1 MTASSTRL
9 RDPEGS
15 SLRPRTLSLSLGS
28 LLLLAVLSQG
38 CLVHLGPRTSHL
50 APLLDSGGAFG
61 EVEISD
67 GRDRRRF
74 TGELIDV
81 SPEGLHLLV
90 PTSPFSPDGE
100 QSLLFLEW
108 RVVYRYK
115 FEGISGT
122 GAPAPRDLA
131 LLQSL
136 SWSPPGLGETRI
148 RELLEQLGQPAVITS
163 SGGSPSSAES
173 GITQMAP
180 SPPAGHVHPGSG
192 FPAADTAAL
201 LASVRRAAARF
212 ADSEEARLAG
222 YRPLGPDFPG
232 MGDHWIHGFRMVR
245 GGEDPAHPP
254 VLTYLRT
261 PEGYR
266 FTGVAFVRI
275 LLPGE
280 DTPRWPYPG
289 AWHDHSGSVDEE
301 TLALNPH
308 AGPHAGTDEPRLAM
322 LHAWV
327 GLENPDGVFAQDNW
341 AVPFVRLGLPV
352 PSNPSPAMGKALF
365 LASGGDAYYL
375 GLIDALVELPEER
388 RRAVGEV
395 LAAAAAEVEAW
406 MEGYAEDGVGA
417 GPAWLEGHWSAL
429 WEGIRRSVGE
439 EAWARLEPLVPDA

>member
-1 MTASSTRL
+1 MTASSARL
-9 RDPEGS
+9 RYPEGS

-38 CLVHLGPRTSHL
+38 CLVHQGPRTSHL
-50 APLLDSGGAFG
+50 TPLLDRGGAFG
-61 EVEISD
+61 EVEIRD

-74 TGELIDV
+74 RGELIDV
-81 SPEGLHLLV
+81 SSEGLHLLV

-115 FEGISGT
+115 FEGISGM

-163 SGGSPSSAES
+163 SGGPPSSAES

-180 SPPAGHVHPGSG
+180 SPPAGHAHPGFG

-201 LASVRRAAARF
+201 LASVRHAAARF
-212 ADSEEARLAG
+212 ADPEEARLAG

-266 FTGVAFVRI
+266 FTGVAFARI

-280 DTPRWPYPG
+280 DPPQWPYPG

-308 AGPHAGTDEPRLAM
+308 SGPHAGAGEPRLAM

-341 AVPFVRLGLPV
+341 AVPFARLGLAAPAR
-352 PSNPSPAMGKALF
+352 PTAAMGKALF
-365 LASGGDAYYL
+365 LASGGDGYYL
-375 GLIDALVELPEER
+375 GLIEALVELPEDR
-388 RRAVGEV
+388 RRA
-395 LAAAAAEVEAW
+395 LVEALGASAGAVRDW
-406 MEGYAEDGVGA
+406 IEREKTGEVGA
-417 GPAWLEGHWSAL
+417 GPEWLEDQWRTL
-429 WEGIRRSVGE
+429 WREIRRSVGDG
-439 EAWARLEPLVPDA
+439 AWVLVQPLAADA